1 MGSIS
6 ADRQLRRLSR
16 RMGGN
21 SHGADTFH
29 LVLGHHRF
37 RTPGDIDF
45 DFRLDMGA
53 VPDSGFLRLA
63 GHGCVFSRRG
73 AGREGIMELIILIL
87 LFIWLGFWPVMGW
100 IAGLSVLGLIVS
112 GFSPG
117 EEFKAPLD
125 LERERAMARELE
137 RDRIDADTKRR
148 LREMGL
154 NSN

>member
-1 MGSIS
+1 
-6 ADRQLRRLSR
+6 
-16 RMGGN
+16 
-21 SHGADTFH
+21 
-29 LVLGHHRF
+29 
-37 RTPGDIDF
+37 
-45 DFRLDMGA
+45 
-53 VPDSGFLRLA
+53 
-63 GHGCVFSRRG
+63 
-73 AGREGIMELIILIL
+73 MELIILIL